1 MNKVLRW
8 LVGAIVIAIPAHLA
22 TVWAAPYAIMW
33 QAGNGMRKA
42 GIGDNRVLHA
52 PPVTAASRSVVRPSP
67 DLAYSICRYNLA
79 DGPVR
84 LKAPKPDVY
93 FSISAYANNTD
104 NFFVLNDRE
113 MKADGAEVVL
123 ATASQAKGLP
133 DAVLAPS
140 ATGVVLFRRVV
151 PTGPAWSVIRGER
164 VGMACE
170 PITE

>member
-1 MNKVLRW
+1 MKRALRW
-8 LVGAIVIAIPAHLA
+8 LAGAILIAIPAHLA
-22 TVWAAPYAIMW
+22 AVWAAPYAIMW

-42 GIGDNRVLHA
+42 GIGDNKILHA
-52 PPVTAASRSVVRPSP
+52 PPVTAASRNVVRPSP

-79 DGPVR
+79 HGPVR

-104 NFFVLNDRE
+104 NFFILNDRD
-113 MKADGAEVVL
+113 MNADGADVVL
-123 ATASQAKGLP
+123 ATASQSNRFP
-133 DAVLAPS
+133 DAVIAPS

-151 PTGPAWSVIRGER
+151 PDGPAWSVIRGDR
-164 VGMACE
+164 AGIACE

>member
-1 MNKVLRW
+1 MKKALRW
-8 LVGAIVIAIPAHLA
+8 LVGAILIAVSAHLA

-33 QAGNGMRKA
+33 QAGNGMRNA
-42 GIGDNRVLHA
+42 GIGDNRILHA

-79 DGPVR
+79 NGPVR

-93 FSISAYANNTD
+93 FSMSAYANNTD
-104 NFFVLNDRE
+104 NFFVLNDRD
-113 MKADGAEVVL
+113 MGTNGADVVL
-123 ATASQAKGLP
+123 ATVSQADRFPGS
-133 DAVLAPS
+133 VVAPS

-151 PTGPAWSVIRGER
+151 PDGPAWSVIRGER
-164 VGMACE
+164 AGMACD